1 MRSIALALAV
11 LLAGCA
17 SEAVNGGSYGLAP
30 GVASYDALK
39 SATDKC
45 QADGGELKL
54 RDGYDQHE
62 LSSYQCRI
70 GAK

>member
-1 MRSIALALAV
+1 MRRAALTLAM

-17 SEAVNGGSYGLAP
+17 SETVNGGSYGLAP
-30 GVASYDALK
+30 GVAGYDALK

-45 QADGGELKL
+45 HADGGELKL
-54 RDGYDQHE
+54 KDGYDQHE